1 MVLMSRCP
9 LTRQYLRL
17 YTGIGG
23 GGIPPYAPSW
33 VPPLRFG
40 PSDRRSLLRSFA
52 APHIFCPQLSTAQKD
67 SDPTPPSPPPPIR
80 VRTNSWCS
88 AVLPEP
94 LSSLPKAVLAH
105 AEG

>member
-67 SDPTPPSPPPPIR
+67 SDPTPPPPPPHSR
-80 VRTNSWCS
+80 PNEFV
-88 AVLPEP
+88 VLSGAAGAALFP
-94 LSSLPKAVLAH
+94 A
-105 AEG
+105 